1 MEKRTLDVPW
11 ASLWRIFFFGL
22 LVVLLVLGRKIV
34 LALFLAIAIS
44 SGTEFIIDFLEKR
57 RIPRVLA
64 VISVYFFS
72 ILLVAAL
79 IYFLV
84 PFVLADLSKFVS
96 AFGDSP
102 LGDIFGSLA
111 SGDNSVTSWIN
122 RISTQLLSGGPSL
135 GAVQGVIGGVG
146 LAITILAISFYLS
159 LTPNGVEKFVRA
171 IVPQEREED
180 ILRLYDRS
188 MIKIKF
194 WFRTQIM
201 ISLIVGI
208 LTWAALFLLGVPH
221 ALLLGVIAG
230 IFEII
235 PFVGPILAGAAALL
249 FAFVTSPSLALYTAL
264 AFLAIQQFESNVLV
278 PLVTRKT
285 VGLHPV
291 VIIVSL
297 LIGLELAGLL
307 GALVAIP
314 AAAVFQEIV
323 EDRSG
328 RRAQANS

>member
-11 ASLWRIFFFGL
+11 AALWRIFFFGL
-22 LVVLLVLGRKIV
+22 LVVLLILGRKIV

-57 RIPRVLA
+57 RIPRVLS
-64 VISVYFFS
+64 VISVYFLT
-72 ILLVAAL
+72 ILFVAAL

-84 PFVLADLSKFVS
+84 PFILADLNKVVS
-96 AFGDSP
+96 SLGDSP
-102 LGDIFGSLA
+102 LGNIFGPLA
-111 SGDNSVTSWIN
+111 SGDNSISSWVN
-122 RISTQLLSGGPSL
+122 RISTQILSGGASL

-159 LTPNGVEKFVRA
+159 LAPNGVEKFLRA
-171 IVPQEREED
+171 IVPAEREED
-180 ILRLYDRS
+180 VLRLYDQS
-188 MIKIKF
+188 MGKIKF

-201 ISLIVGI
+201 ISFIVGI

-230 IFEII
+230 LFEII

-249 FAFVTSPSLALYTAL
+249 FAFVTSPSLALYTGL

-328 RRAQANS
+328 RRAIANS